1 MSENIR
7 FTSSCPNIEDIK
19 LMIKDHLLRK
29 ELIAKYMQ
37 DIFLLTVVV
46 ELGKTQVK
54 YSFLFLETTTTFAS
68 QEEHMA
74 KTTKK
79 VAKKQLGR

>member
-7 FTSSCPNIEDIK
+7 FTSNCPNIEDTK

-54 YSFLFLETTTTFAS
+54 YSFIFLETTTTFAS
-68 QEEHMA
+68 
-74 KTTKK
+74 
-79 VAKKQLGR
+79 